1 MEVLSGRNHGK
12 PVDMEYRL
20 ILDWMVSPRI
30 QAFGKSWS
38 AYQVCG
44 CTGLALAILQSMILA
59 TRSGLPSWVILA
71 IVICAV
77 LTFFAVIMVTKIIT
91 GEEQIIY
98 FHHEIA
104 VMLITAGL
112 LWLLRQPILPYL
124 DVTILGIGI
133 FLTCGRIGCL
143 MVGCCHGR
151 PHRWGVCYRQEH
163 AEAGFA
169 PYLVGVRLFPIQIV
183 ESLYVLAIV
192 VVGILVFSGRSPGE
206 ALAWYVITYDIGR
219 FCFEFMRGD
228 TGRPYLYGFSEA
240 QWISLFLMLAALG
253 AELSGLLIFHEWH
266 AAATVCIVGAMIV
279 IAIRRRLRGEAK
291 YKLFHPRQIEEV
303 AEAVGSL
310 SSLATRLTGFSEYT
324 LAPDEIRI
332 ARTSVGVKI
341 SASRI
346 EDDSG
351 LIDHYAI
358 SHQSDVMSEEIARA
372 LGGLVLQ
379 LGHYSGPSQ
388 IVSHDTGIYHLLIR
402 PQKTDAARS
411 PIRE

>member
-1 MEVLSGRNHGK
+1 VLVSKVLNASLDKLAR
-12 PVDMEYRL
+12 PRVRL
-20 ILDWMVSPRI
+20 FHRPES
-30 QAFGKSWS
+30 AFH
-38 AYQVCG
+38 VCG
-44 CTGLALAILQSMILA
+44 CSGLALAILQCMILA
-59 TRSGLPSWVILA
+59 TRSGLAPWVILA
-71 IVICAV
+71 IVACAV

-104 VMLITAGL
+104 VMLATAGL
-112 LWLLRQPILPYL
+112 LWLLGQSLLPYL

-133 FLTCGRIGCL
+133 FLACGRIGCL

-151 PHRWGVCYRQEH
+151 PHRWGVRYRQDH

-183 ESLYVLAIV
+183 ESLYVLCIV
-192 VVGILVFSGRSPGE
+192 VVGIVVFSRRSPGE

-253 AELSGLLIFHEWH
+253 AEMSGLLVFHAWH
-266 AAATVCIVGAMIV
+266 AAAAVCMVLAMIA
-279 IAIRRRLRGEAK
+279 IATRRQLKGEDK
-291 YKLFHPRQIEEV
+291 YKLFHPRHIREV

-310 SSLATRLTGFSEYT
+310 SILAGLTGFSEHP
-324 LAPDEIRI
+324 LAPEDVRI
-332 ARTSVGVKI
+332 ASTSVGVKI

-358 SHQSDVMSEEIARA
+358 SHQSDSMSEEIAKTHGA
-372 LGGLVLQ
+372 LVLR
-379 LGHYSGPSQ
+379 LRNYSGPSQ
-388 IVSHDTGIYHLLIR
+388 IYSRNSGIYHFLIR
-402 PQKTDAARS
+402 PQKTDEALS
-411 PIRE
+411 PIKE

>member
-1 MEVLSGRNHGK
+1 MKRIINASLDKLAK
-12 PVDMEYRL
+12 PH
-20 ILDWMVSPRI
+20 IRI
-30 QAFGKSWS
+30 FHRPQSAFH
-38 AYQVCG
+38 VCG

-59 TRSGLPSWVILA
+59 TGSGLSPWIILA
-71 IVICAV
+71 MVICAV
-77 LTFFAVIMVTKIIT
+77 FTFFAVVMVTKIIT

-104 VMLITAGL
+104 VMLTTAGL

-151 PHRWGVCYRQEH
+151 PYRWGVCYRQEH

-183 ESLYVLAIV
+183 ESLYVLCIVAVGIV
-192 VVGILVFSGRSPGE
+192 VFSRRSPGE

-219 FCFEFMRGD
+219 FCFEFRRGD

-253 AELSGLLIFHEWH
+253 AELSGLLMFHAWH
-266 AAATVCIVGAMIV
+266 AAATACMVLVM
-279 IAIRRRLRGEAK
+279 IAIATMRRLNGEAK
-291 YKLFHPRQIEEV
+291 YKLYHPRQIEEV

-310 SSLATRLTGFSEYT
+310 SILANGLTRFSGHT
-324 LAPDEIRI
+324 LAPDEIPI

-341 SASRI
+341 SASII
-346 EDDSG
+346 EDGSV

-358 SHQSDVMSEEIARA
+358 SHQSDVMSERTARA

-379 LGHYSGPSQ
+379 LGHYSGRGQ
-388 IVSHDTGIYHLLIR
+388 IVSQNTGIYHLLIR
-402 PQKTDAARS
+402 PQKT
-411 PIRE
+411 